1 MSSVVVFDHGVAPAL
16 EGDAPDNLELGE
28 EDVSDFPH
36 SKYSRTEIEKA
47 GRTVAADNVLSGNQ
61 IPGAVRQAFLVANN
75 WRDAHAFPMR
85 SIHGSLRYHVRRN
98 DLLAITAARLKR
110 MQAIRRKLR
119 RINVPLHKLQD
130 LGGCRV
136 ILATIADARSLI
148 EALKSKLPSVVTR
161 EDDYISKPKS
171 DGYRSHHLIFRFR
184 RRSPTPFD
192 DKKIEV
198 QIRTHLQH
206 SWATTVEAVGLY
218 RGEELKNQKGSKEWL
233 RFFALMSAEFAEVE
247 GCSTVPNTPNSKD
260 RKSEIR
266 TLAASLDALKILE
279 AVTNG
284 FRGTDNLLAPNYK
297 PSHYLIRFDHAT
309 KTVHVEP
316 YQQVGKATVAYDKAE
331 ELQRAGD
338 QNDAVVLVEVDK
350 INDLKK
356 AYPNYFGDVGLFH
369 SQLRQILLGGSAA
382 EYTRPPRQKAQ
393 KRSPEPRGDTSWL
406 RGARF
411 PGPSEKKMKKM
422 KRR

>member
-1 MSSVVVFDHGVAPAL
+1 MVLPSHRIDASENFGVS
-16 EGDAPDNLELGE
+16 D

-47 GRTVAADNVLSGNQ
+47 GRTVAGDNVLSDNQ
-61 IPGAVRQAFLVANN
+61 IPAAVRQAFLVANN

-85 SIHGSLRYHVRRN
+85 SIHGSLRYYVRKN

-119 RINVPLHKLQD
+119 RINVPLQKIQD

-136 ILATIADARSLI
+136 ILATIADARVLV
-148 EALKSKLPSVVTR
+148 EALKNELLSVVTR
-161 EDDYISKPKS
+161 EDDYISKPKV
-171 DGYRSHHLIFRFR
+171 DGYRSHHLIFSFR
-184 RRSPTPFD
+184 HRSPTPFD

-233 RFFALMSAEFAEVE
+233 RFFSLMSAEFAEVE
-247 GCSTVPNTPNSKD
+247 KCVPVPGTPNAQD
-260 RKSEIR
+260 RRREIR
-266 TLAASLDALKILE
+266 KLAGSLDALKILE

-284 FRGTDNLLAPNYK
+284 FRGTDNPLAPNYK

-369 SQLRQILLGGSAA
+369 RQLRQVVHGGAA
-382 EYTRPPRQKAQ
+382 TEYTRPPR
-393 KRSPEPRGDTSWL
+393 KRARKSAEEPRGDLSWL
-406 RGARF
+406 RGARP
-411 PGPSEKKMKKM
+411 PGPSEKKMKTR